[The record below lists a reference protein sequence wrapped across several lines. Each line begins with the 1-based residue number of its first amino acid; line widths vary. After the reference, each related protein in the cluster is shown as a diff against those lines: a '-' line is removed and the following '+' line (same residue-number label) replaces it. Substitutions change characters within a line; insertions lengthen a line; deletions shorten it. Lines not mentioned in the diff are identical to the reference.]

1 MPVVTSPAETERL
14 ADATLRY
21 VVACEPVFE
30 RLRGT
35 AMQLGG
41 LALIIML
48 RREGAFDAETPR
60 RMAADTLAAAQAVL
74 ATLAVPAAAAHHFH
88 HVDAA
93 AAALEDVVGVMARR
107 PLDRDGEAA
116 RREISARLRTATE
129 HLRHAESAMP
139 GFETVDLRHSCCAAH
154 ATAVFAAEPTD
165 LRF

>member
-1 MPVVTSPAETERL
+1 VTSPAEAEPL

-21 VVACEPVFE
+21 VVACEPAFE

-35 AMQLGG
+35 ATQLGG
-41 LALIIML
+41 LALIAML
-48 RREGAFDAETPR
+48 RREGAFDTETPR
-60 RMAADTLAAAQAVL
+60 RMAAETLAAAR
-74 ATLAVPAAAAHHFH
+74 ATLAALTVPAAAAHHFH

-93 AAALEDVVGVMARR
+93 AAALAGIVAVMGRGQH
-107 PLDRDGEAA
+107 DRDGNAA

-129 HLRHAESAMP
+129 HLRHAENAMP

-154 ATAVFAAEPTD
+154 AAAVFAAAPTD